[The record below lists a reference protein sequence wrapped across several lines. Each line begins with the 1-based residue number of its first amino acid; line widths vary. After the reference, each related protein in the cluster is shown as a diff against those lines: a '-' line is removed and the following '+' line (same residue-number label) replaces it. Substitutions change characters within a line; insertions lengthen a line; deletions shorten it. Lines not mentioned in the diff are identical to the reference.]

1 MKQNFLIYKIGQEKL
16 SFAKQ
21 FTEIR
26 YSTDTL
32 QVLSWYQIRKI
43 TFFICQYMHQSS
55 NYRTLVFQLFCR
67 FNIYQHFIAVHVYRK
82 QIQQYSFIFN
92 TKTNNCPYSCCEA
105 KKDIGTI
112 DLQVTYDQHV
122 ITATPKANV
131 RLVHNNSQMEA
142 QFLRAL
148 HVASCNPSQNCIP
161 GLARQTSICLTL
173 CSQSLS
179 IMLRSAIGAMTGK
192 TRST

>member
-21 FTEIR
+21 ITENR

-67 FNIYQHFIAVHVYRK
+67 FNIYRHFIAVHVYRK

-92 TKTNNCPYSCCEA
+92 TKTNNCPYNCCEA

-122 ITATPKANV
+122 ITATPKAIV

-148 HVASCNPSQNCIP
+148 HVAS
-161 GLARQTSICLTL
+161 
-173 CSQSLS
+173 
-179 IMLRSAIGAMTGK
+179 
-192 TRST
+192 